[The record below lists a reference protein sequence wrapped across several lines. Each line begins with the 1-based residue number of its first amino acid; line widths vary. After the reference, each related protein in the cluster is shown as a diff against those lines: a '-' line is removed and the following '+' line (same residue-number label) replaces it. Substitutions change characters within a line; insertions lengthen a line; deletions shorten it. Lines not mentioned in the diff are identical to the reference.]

1 MTTTAVI
8 LSPGEVD
15 SIVLGAADNEVAR
28 LGLTMS
34 APARDLLLRRSL
46 RVLNELNSKGELEG
60 ARPEI
65 ESNTR
70 ALINFVFEEEL
81 KGQRG
86 SQITA
91 QHLNSIFSK
100 FCERFPD
107 FRPFCP

>member
-1 MTTTAVI
+1 MSTTATI

-15 SIVLGAADNEVAR
+15 SIVLGAADNEIVR

-34 APARDLLLRRSL
+34 APARVRLLQKSL
-46 RVLNELNSKGELEG
+46 PVLNQLNKQGELEG
-60 ARPEI
+60 AREEI
-65 ESNTR
+65 ENNTR
-70 ALINFVFEEEL
+70 ALIQFVFEEEL
-81 KGQRG
+81 RSQRG
-86 SQITA
+86 VQITA